1 MKQNL
6 NSKELRTFI
15 FRTVLGFLAICAF
28 VNNTLAQQTAADTQ
42 IQNQAS
48 ATYSDGNGNTFSSVS
63 NTVTITV
70 AKVGGLV
77 ITPDGQS
84 NPSVVPGQSSVNFT
98 FRVTNVGN
106 FTDQVRFLAS
116 GSSVRVIGAGTA
128 ASAVISGPNTNILTN
143 GADVLH
149 SLAQGGFVDVVVTV
163 DVDPGAAPGST
174 IQVFLGDATTGTNFD
189 NVPANNSA
197 NEVRTVSTGAV
208 NGSRE
213 ARGDITVTVDNDGL
227 LRTVMNV
234 PDGPVGL
241 GSNINYGV
249 QACNDGQ
256 RPLVAVPTAST
267 IYVVIPIP
275 VGTEFA
281 TGQTLPPGSEY
292 STTALS
298 TAPAS
303 ATWSNTVPGTLSS
316 IRRVRIPVG
325 ASIAPGTC
333 SATYNV
339 QVTVTTLNA
348 TEPIWAIAEAFANN
362 FVAATVTDQ
371 SGDTFTNRGDGNAD
385 FDEPLEGQTANP
397 NQGIQQP
404 TLLLQIG
411 NVLIGPMGVPNA
423 NGPSSNNDDYTNR
436 SVSTGIAG
444 VAPGGVTTASGQIVF
459 INTVLNTGNANDV
472 YTLTA
477 PTVPSGY
484 TVEISTDD
492 GATYTT
498 VSGGGSVTLA
508 IPYGNSDDIRV
519 RVSAP
524 AGQTV
529 LTGFETVIRAT
540 SGLTSANRNDT
551 IDRLY
556 TGFVRMVKS
565 FSINNTTG
573 TGAVG
578 DAVPGAEVIYSIAYD
593 NVSSSGGTGN
603 STLTAS
609 NLLITEDGN
618 VAPNNW
624 ATYTDHVV
632 GATDS
637 LGGTITGDSTGSTV
651 LTDLVPSLSP
661 GQSGVF
667 TFRRVIR

>member
-1 MKQNL
+1 MKKNL
-6 NSKELRTFI
+6 NIKTSRVFI

-28 VNNTLAQQTAADTQ
+28 INNTLAQQTAADTQ
-42 IQNQAS
+42 IRNQAS
-48 ATYSDGNGNTFSSVS
+48 ATYSDGNGNTFNTVS

-70 AKVGGLV
+70 AKVGGLT
-77 ITPDGQS
+77 ITPDGQA
-84 NPSVVPGQSSVNFT
+84 NPSVVPNQAGVNFT

-116 GSSVRVIGAGTA
+116 GQSVRVIGPGTA
-128 ASAVISGPNTNILTN
+128 TSAVISGPNTNILTN
-143 GADVLH
+143 SADVLH
-149 SLAQGGFVDVVVTV
+149 SLLQGGFVDVVVTV
-163 DVDPGAAPGST
+163 NISPSAAPGST

-189 NVPANNSA
+189 NVSANNSA

-213 ARGDITVTVDNDGL
+213 SRGDITVTVDNDGL

-241 GSNINYGV
+241 ASNIVYGV

-256 RPLVAVPTAST
+256 RPLTAVPTDST

-275 VGTEFA
+275 FGTEFS
-281 TGQTLPPGSEY
+281 TGQTLPSGSQY

-298 TAPAS
+298 TPPGS
-303 ATWSNTVPGTLSS
+303 AVWSNTAPGSLASV
-316 IRRVRIPVG
+316 RRVRIPVG
-325 ASIAPGTC
+325 ATIAAGTC
-333 SATYNV
+333 SATFNV
-339 QVTVTTLNA
+339 EVTITTLNA
-348 TEPIWAIAEAFANN
+348 TAPIWAIAEAFANN

-371 SGDTFTNRGDGNAD
+371 SGDSFTNRGDGNAD
-385 FDEPLEGQTANP
+385 FDEPFEGQPANP

-411 NVLIGPMGVPNA
+411 NVLIGPLGSPNA
-423 NGPSSNNDDYTNR
+423 NGPTSNNDDYTNR
-436 SVSTGIAG
+436 SVNTGIAG
-444 VAPGGVTTASGQIVF
+444 VAPGGVTTVSGQIVF
-459 INTVLNTGNANDV
+459 INTVQNTGNANDL

-492 GATYTT
+492 GANYTT
-498 VSGGGSVTLA
+498 VSGGGSVLLA
-508 IPYGNSDDIRV
+508 IPFGASDDIRV
-519 RVSAP
+519 RVTAP

-540 SGLTSANRNDT
+540 SGITSANRNDT

-565 FSINNTTG
+565 FTINNTTG

-593 NVSSSGGTGN
+593 NVSSTGGTGN

-609 NLLITEDGN
+609 NVLITEDGSA
-618 VAPNNW
+618 APNNW
-624 ATYTDHVV
+624 ATFTDHVV
-632 GATDS
+632 GATDT
-637 LGGTITGDSTGSTV
+637 LGGTITGDTLGSTV
-651 LTDLVPSLSP
+651 LTDLVLTLAP